1 MGAPAFSLERFNMS
15 PDKLDKIV
23 VIGAGTMGQGISRTI
38 AETGTEVILC
48 DLNAEILEKSLHFLS
63 DALDREIEKWGIT
76 ASEKK
81 AILARIK
88 TDPNSC
94 ECVKRAKMVIEAIP
108 ESREAKR
115 ELFKKLDQVCPPG
128 TVFVTNTSTLSI
140 SELAAPTKRPE
151 KVIGMHFLNP
161 VHKVPLVEIVRGL
174 QTSDETYK
182 LIYEFATKLNKT
194 PVQVN
199 EYPGFVTTRIMVP
212 FLNEAMHV
220 LMEGTATPDDIDTAM
235 KLGFGFNMGPLALA
249 DMMGLDEVMSW
260 MENLFDELG
269 EVKYNPCP
277 LLRKMVRAGQ
287 LGVKTG
293 KGFFK
298 YDSEGNRI

>member
-1 MGAPAFSLERFNMS
+1 MS
-15 PDKLDKIV
+15 ADRLDKIV

-48 DLNAEILEKSLHFLS
+48 DLNSEILEKSLHLLS
-63 DALDREIEKWGIT
+63 DALDRDIEKWGIT
-76 ASEKK
+76 ASEKR

-88 TDPNSC
+88 AKSDCGESL
-94 ECVKRAKMVIEAIP
+94 KRAKMVIEAIP
-108 ESREAKR
+108 ESREGKR
-115 ELFKKLDQVCPPG
+115 ELFQKLDGICPPG
-128 TVFVTNTSTLSI
+128 TVFVSNTSTLSI
-140 SELAAPTKRPE
+140 SDLASATRRPD
-151 KVIGMHFLNP
+151 KVIGMHFLTP

-174 QTSDETYK
+174 QTSDATYK
-182 LIYEFATKLNKT
+182 FIYDFAGKLNKT
-194 PVQVN
+194 PVSVN
-199 EYPGFVTTRIMVP
+199 EYPGFVTTRIVVP

-220 LMEGTATPDDIDTAM
+220 LMEGICSADDIDIAM

-249 DMMGLDEVMSW
+249 DLMGLDEVMSW

-287 LGVKTG
+287 LGAKTG
-293 KGFFK
+293 QGFFK
-298 YDSEGNRI
+298 YDAEGNRI

>member
-1 MGAPAFSLERFNMS
+1 MS
-15 PDKLDKIV
+15 EDKLDKIV
-23 VIGAGTMGQGISRTI
+23 VVGAGTMGQGISRTI

-48 DLNAEILEKSLHFLS
+48 DLNSEILEKSLHLLS
-63 DALDREIEKWGIT
+63 DALDRDIEKWGIT
-76 ASEKK
+76 TSEKR

-88 TDPNSC
+88 ATSDC
-94 ECVKRAKMVIEAIP
+94 GECLKEAMMVIEAIP
-108 ESREAKR
+108 ESRESKR
-115 ELFKKLDQVCPPG
+115 ELFQELDGVCPPE
-128 TVFVTNTSTLSI
+128 TIFVSNTSTLSI
-140 SELAAPTKRPE
+140 SDLASATRRPD

-174 QTSDETYK
+174 QTSDATYK
-182 LIYEFATKLNKT
+182 FIFDFAGKLNKT
-194 PVQVN
+194 PVSVN
-199 EYPGFVTTRIMVP
+199 EYPGFVTTRIVVP

-220 LMEGTATPDDIDTAM
+220 LMEGICSADDIDIAM

-249 DMMGLDEVMSW
+249 DLMGLDEVMSW

-287 LGVKTG
+287 LGAKTG
-293 KGFFK
+293 QGFFK
-298 YDSEGNRI
+298 YDAEGNRI